1 MFNRIFCVMLCCL
14 AFMVKAGAFP
24 LKVAGADTL
33 NTAIWIHDLTWGTD
47 LVKRNIDRSLVPAS
61 VMKTVTTASLLSL
74 ADIKERFS
82 TEVDAVGRIDG
93 DGTLTGDIVIHA
105 NGDPTIDSQFFR
117 ATRGFADSI
126 AAAAAAAGI
135 SRVAGTVV
143 IDESAFPD
151 ATTPPGW
158 MAEDIPWPYGA
169 RLQGAN
175 FADNRFRL
183 SLPSKTT
190 VPFVPGLKVELRPGR
205 GKKRSRYTKIDR
217 ADGSETVV
225 VSGNTRRRTSEN
237 LSMPYPRKAMRAAII
252 EALRGRGIEVADS
265 AAAPAGNRESIRIYT
280 HLSPTFGEIMRSL
293 MHRSD
298 NLMAEGILRAIAP
311 GGTRADALREEAMV
325 WTMAGVSPHGV
336 TLVDGSGLSRQNR
349 LTARYL
355 GEIYRHMAWSP
366 DHAAYAGLFPLA
378 GFQGTVRNLLAET
391 PLAGRVALKSGSMKG
406 VQSYAGYML
415 DADGKP
421 THIIVFIANGFK
433 CSRPALKKAFERLLL
448 DTFSVDLQN
457 E

>member
-1 MFNRIFCVMLCCL
+1 MFKRIFYVVLCCL
-14 AFMVKAGAFP
+14 GVCVEAGAFP

-47 LVKRNIDRSLVPAS
+47 LVNCNIDRSLVPAS

-74 ADIKERFS
+74 ADIDERFA
-82 TEVDAVGRIDG
+82 TEVDAIGSIG
-93 DGTLTGDIVIHA
+93 PDGTLEGDIVVHA
-105 NGDPTIDSQFFR
+105 TGDPTIDSQFFSS
-117 ATRGFADSI
+117 TRGFADSI
-126 AAAAAAAGI
+126 AAAASAAGI
-135 SRVAGTVV
+135 TRLAGTVV
-143 IDESAFPD
+143 IDESEFPD

-190 VPFVPGLKVELRPGR
+190 VPEVPGLKVEFRP
-205 GKKRSRYTKIDR
+205 GKKRTRYTKIDR
-217 ADGSETVV
+217 KDGSETVV
-225 VSGNTRRRTSEN
+225 VSGNTRRRTSET

-252 EALRGRGIEVADS
+252 EALRKKGIEVADNPV
-265 AAAPAGNRESIRIYT
+265 AQADGQESRRLYT

-325 WTMAGVSPHGV
+325 WTMAGVSPHGIN
-336 TLVDGSGLSRQNR
+336 LIDGSGLSRQNR
-349 LTARYL
+349 LTARFL
-355 GEIYRHMAWSP
+355 GEVYRHMAFGT
-366 DHAAYAGLFPLA
+366 DHADYASLFPLA
-378 GFQGTVRNLLAET
+378 GFEGTVRNLLVQT

-415 DADGKP
+415 DAEGKP